1 MRETVYVYV
10 CLCSMFVNFVETW
23 NWNGG
28 LFYGAAFISFY
39 VSIEHIDIE
48 ISTIPG

>member
-10 CLCSMFVNFVETW
+10 CLCSMFVNFVEM
-23 NWNGG
+23 WNGG